1 MLVLTVKAG
10 EPLRLRDT
18 RNGEAT
24 WVRVVRATDGK
35 VRLAIDAPAHV
46 EILRGELLAREG
58 ATAHDAAAATDG
70 Q

>member
-10 EPLRLRDT
+10 ERVRLYDPRSD
-18 RNGEAT
+18 EVT
-24 WVRVVRATDGK
+24 WVTVVRATDGK

-70 Q
+70 L